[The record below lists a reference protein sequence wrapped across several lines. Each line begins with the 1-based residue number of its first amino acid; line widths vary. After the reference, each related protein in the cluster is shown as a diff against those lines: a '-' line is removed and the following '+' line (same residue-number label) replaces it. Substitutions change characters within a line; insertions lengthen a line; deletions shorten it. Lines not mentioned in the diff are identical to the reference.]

1 MKKQLRNLAL
11 ATAMLSAGA
20 AFAAEPTFT
29 ALYEAQTA
37 CSGAAAVRYGV
48 VHNGK
53 VWYADKGNGTIN
65 YFGEDGV
72 KTTVITSE
80 NIKGLGMTFDQAGNI
95 IAQAQ
100 AFPGATSQEFVIF
113 AKEGDS
119 YVEQPVVSFA
129 GNGDDCI
136 SAMRIDVL
144 GQAIGNI
151 MSEQGGLFYIPAS
164 NKIDDTTT
172 VNKVSVVYFQNG
184 AKGDYSNIGGYASGT
199 EITLALDNNTITNP
213 YYETMDALMAAYN
226 DEGKPVENM
235 YLLRKRGEGGKVHW
249 LGADGSETD
258 LVKYCVAAEGAYTTS
273 GLATFTLAGVEY
285 AVMPIHIG
293 AHTRNFHV
301 VRVSD
306 GVTVAKSSFT
316 EVAAPSGQLGISVE
330 KVDENTVNIASVI
343 YSGANVLG
351 AVAQFAVASE
361 PEPEVAVYWD
371 NQYSSWAKVYAYAW
385 GEGEANYNAPWPG
398 VELTYVMS
406 EDGIY
411 KYVITN
417 ATWNQIIFNNGSG
430 EQTGNLAL
438 EAGKVYSMAP
448 ETPENMYIFGHI
460 AGVKVGE
467 EVVTGPVFNPAFG
480 YSCTNLGSGLYEID
494 NVRISGADNGYGYF
508 AFTSALGANAEDWA
522 TVNSH
527 RYGPQ
532 ENNTVI
538 GKGDV
543 KPVKAGVDASWKIA
557 ATPDGEE
564 GYKFTLDVVNG
575 TLTVG
580 EASAASIVSSENA
593 PAVYYNLQGVEVAN
607 PQNGLYIVKRGNTVT
622 KQVIR

>member
-20 AFAAEPTFT
+20 AFAAEPTLT
-29 ALYEAQTA
+29 ALYDAKTA
-37 CSGAAAVRYGV
+37 CTAAGNVRYGV

-53 VWYADKGNGTIN
+53 VWYADKGDGTIN

-72 KTTVITSE
+72 KTTVITSA

-100 AFPGATSQEFVIF
+100 TFPNATSQEFVIF

-136 SAMRIDVL
+136 SAFRIDVL

-164 NKIDDTTT
+164 NKIDET
-172 VNKVSVVYFQNG
+172 VTNKVSVVYFQNG

-226 DEGKPVENM
+226 DEGIPVENM
-235 YLLRKRGEGGKVHW
+235 YLLRKRGDGGKVKW

-258 LVKYCVAAEGAYTTS
+258 LVNYCVAAEEVHTTS

-285 AVMPIHIG
+285 AVMPINKIEGNHP
-293 AHTRNFHV
+293 RNFRV

-316 EVAAPSGQLGISVE
+316 EVAAPSGQVGISVE

-351 AVAQFAVASE
+351 GVAQFAVASE

-371 NQYSSWAKVYAYAW
+371 NQYTSWEKVYAYAW
-385 GEGEANYNAPWPG
+385 GEGENNYNAAWPG
-398 VELTYVMS
+398 VELTYVVS

-411 KYVITN
+411 MYVITN
-417 ATWNQIIFNNGSG
+417 ATWKQIIFNNGSG
-430 EQTGNLAL
+430 EQTGNLAI

-448 ETPENMYIFGHI
+448 ETPENMYIMGHI

-467 EVVTGPVFNPAFG
+467 EVVTGPAFDPTFG
-480 YSCTNLGSGLYEID
+480 FSCTNLGSGLYEID
-494 NVRISGADNGYGYF
+494 NVRISDSGSGYGYF
-508 AFTSALGANAEDWA
+508 TFTSALGDWA

-532 ENNTVI
+532 VVDTEIN
-538 GKGDV
+538 KGDV
-543 KPVKAGVDASWKIA
+543 SPVKAGVDTSWKIA

-564 GYKFTLDVVNG
+564 GYKFTLDVING

>member
-1 MKKQLRNLAL
+1 C
-11 ATAMLSAGA
+11 TA
-20 AFAAEPTFT
+20 
-29 ALYEAQTA
+29 
-37 CSGAAAVRYGV
+37 SGNVRYGV
-48 VHNGK
+48 VQNGK
-53 VWYADKGNGTIN
+53 IWYADKGDGTIN
-65 YFGEDGV
+65 CFGEDGV

-100 AFPGATSQEFVIF
+100 AFPNATSQEFVIF

-129 GNGDDCI
+129 GDGDDCI
-136 SAMRIDVL
+136 SAMRVDVL
-144 GQAIGNI
+144 GQAIGDI
-151 MSEQGGLFYIPAS
+151 MSEQGGVFYIPAS
-164 NKIDDTTT
+164 LTVMVPDETTGEEKPKVT
-172 VNKVSVVYFQNG
+172 NKVSIVYFQSG
-184 AKGDYSNIGGYASGT
+184 AKGNYNNIGGYASGV
-199 EITLALDNNTITNP
+199 EVTLALDNNTVTNP
-213 YYETMDALMAAYN
+213 YYETMDALMAAY
-226 DEGKPVENM
+226 DEGIPVENM
-235 YLLRKRGEGGKVHW
+235 YLLRKRGNGAKVQW

-258 LVKYCVAAEGAYTTS
+258 LVNYCVAAEGAFTTS

-285 AVMPIHIG
+285 AVMPISIG

-371 NQYSSWAKVYAYAW
+371 NQYTSWEKVYAYAW
-385 GEGEANYNAPWPG
+385 GEAGNNNADWPG
-398 VELTYVMS
+398 VEVTDVTAEGL
-406 EDGIY
+406 Y
-411 KYVITN
+411 KYVITD
-417 ATWNQIIFNNGSG
+417 ATWNQIIFNNGNG

-448 ETPENMYIFGHI
+448 ETPENMYIMGHI

-467 EVVTGPVFNPAFG
+467 EVVTGPAFNPTFG

-494 NVRISGADNGYGYF
+494 NVRISESSLGSGYGYF

-532 ENNTVI
+532 VNDTEI
-538 GKGDV
+538 SKGDV
-543 KPVKAGVDASWKIA
+543 TPVKAGVDASWKIA

-564 GYKFTLDVVNG
+564 GYKFTLDVING